1 MQAQQIWSVLVF
13 LACIAVLPF
22 IVKRWKAT
30 QASRDGSS
38 VDPPPR
44 IVSALAVGP
53 QQRVVTIEVV
63 KEGARVR
70 MILGVTPQHISCLSV
85 EPWNES
91 SQTAKAD
98 TIGASPHIVE

>member
-13 LACIAVLPF
+13 LACIAVLPS

-30 QASRDGSS
+30 
-38 VDPPPR
+38 
-44 IVSALAVGP
+44 LAVGP